1 MGTMIVLST
10 TAVPDYVRGSLTR
23 WLTEPAPGLY
33 VGTVSARVRDELWK
47 AVSEAVGEGAA
58 VLVHPA
64 TTEQGFTI
72 KTAGE
77 RRRRIV
83 DFDGLQLVR
92 FLPPNTEDST
102 MEPDQT
108 SLPRPRESVRTDDQ
122 APPGDGTTTRQS
134 PEPHAPL

>member
-1 MGTMIVLST
+1 MIVLST

-47 AVSEAVGEGAA
+47 AVTEAVGDGAA

-77 RRRRIV
+77 RRRRIA

-92 FLPPNTEDST
+92 FLPQDLDEAQDTQPSAEGA
-102 MEPDQT
+102 PDA
-108 SLPRPRESVRTDDQ
+108 RK
-122 APPGDGTTTRQS
+122 
-134 PEPHAPL
+134 